1 MMYIRSIGI
10 LLIFLMLK
18 CDLFAQSIITADKD
32 ITQFLKQK
40 EVCYD
45 EKYGLGTAFAVN
57 LLTFEGVTTNDK
69 YGLYKIG
76 TFNSHSSSHLMWLEN
91 GKKHFIDCIKNLSE
105 TLQKVFALW
114 KESKC
119 KLPDSEKLI
128 YIEQIISIFDN
139 NQPNLDELEPN
150 VIMIIKK

>member
-1 MMYIRSIGI
+1 MKSLITFLF
-10 LLIFLMLK
+10 LLILK
-18 CDLFAQSIITADKD
+18 CNLFAQSIITKD
-32 ITQFLKQK
+32 EDIIQYLKQK
-40 EVCYD
+40 DVCYD
-45 EKYGLGTAFAVN
+45 EKYGLGTVFAVN
-57 LLTFEGVTTNDK
+57 LSTFDGLTANDK

-119 KLPDSEKLI
+119 KIPDSEKLL
-128 YIEQIISIFDN
+128 YIEQIISTFDN
-139 NQPNLDELEPN
+139 NQPNPDELESD
-150 VIMIIKK
+150 VIMTN

>member
-32 ITQFLKQK
+32 ITQYLKQK

-91 GKKHFIDCIKNLSE
+91 GKKHL
-105 TLQKVFALW
+105 
-114 KESKC
+114 
-119 KLPDSEKLI
+119 LI
-128 YIEQIISIFDN
+128 
-139 NQPNLDELEPN
+139 
-150 VIMIIKK
+150 V